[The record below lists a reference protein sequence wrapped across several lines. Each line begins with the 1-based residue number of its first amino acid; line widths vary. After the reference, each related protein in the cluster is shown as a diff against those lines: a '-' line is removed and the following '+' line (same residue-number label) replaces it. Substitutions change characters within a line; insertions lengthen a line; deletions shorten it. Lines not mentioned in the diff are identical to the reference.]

1 MSCECGSQRVLPF
14 FFSGLDGVS
23 VASIHVLCLVRLEE
37 QLASSSSTKWSA
49 RSGMHARTQSP

>member
-14 FFSGLDGVS
+14 FSGREGVS
-23 VASIHVLCLVRLEE
+23 VASIHVLCPVGLEE

-49 RSGMHARTQSP
+49 RSGIHARTQSP

>member
-1 MSCECGSQRVLPF
+1 MSCECGSHRVLL
-14 FFSGLDGVS
+14 FFSGPEGVG
-23 VASIHVLCLVRLEE
+23 VASIHVLRLVRLEE